1 MIQKLI
7 QYRYVKFCIVGLI
20 GLLINSFSLFV
31 GKNYIFNVI
40 NLKIYNIDVGLNFA
54 MALAI
59 FISIINNFILNSLWT
74 WSDRY
79 KLTLNLPKKFFKKFL
94 TYLISSWLGIS
105 IQIILSNVLI
115 ISGVHYLISVAL
127 SAVIASIFN
136 FSFNHFVTF
145 KVRS

>member
-7 QYRYVKFCIVGLI
+7 QYRYVKFCIVGLT

-31 GKNYIFNVI
+31 GKNYIFNSI
-40 NLKIYNIDVGLNFA
+40 NLKIYEIDVGLNFA

-59 FISIINNFILNSLWT
+59 LISLINNFIFNSLWT

-79 KLTLNLPKKFFKKFL
+79 RLNFNSPKIFFKKFL
-94 TYLISSWLGIS
+94 TYIISSWLGIS
-105 IQIILSNVLI
+105 IQIILSNLLI
-115 ISGVHYLISVAL
+115 LSGIYYLISVAL
-127 SAVIASIFN
+127 SAIIASIFN

-145 KVRS
+145 RDKL

>member
-20 GLLINSFSLFV
+20 GLLINSFLLFV
-31 GKNYIFNVI
+31 GKNYIFNFI

-105 IQIILSNVLI
+105 IQIILFNVLI